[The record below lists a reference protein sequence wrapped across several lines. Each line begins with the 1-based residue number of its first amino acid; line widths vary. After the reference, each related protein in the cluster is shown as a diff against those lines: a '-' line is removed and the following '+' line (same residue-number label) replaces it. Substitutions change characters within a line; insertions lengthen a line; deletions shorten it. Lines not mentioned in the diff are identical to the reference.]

1 MTQPIKIYDG
11 LDYDSNFAIA
21 VSFDG
26 TLTVDYDDLTPNLR
40 AVEVIRNLW
49 WKGYTIIL
57 WTCRQGGRLKD
68 AVDFCESYDVPL
80 DYVNTYPYRGGVKKI
95 NVDCFIDSLNIGGVD
110 WDKVEDQVEEM
121 RQKRYYTL
129 LKR

>member
-1 MTQPIKIYDG
+1 MEQFKVYDG
-11 LDYDSNFAIA
+11 LPFDSNFAVA

-26 TLTVDYDDLTPNLR
+26 TLTKDYDDLTPNFK
-40 AVEVIRNLW
+40 AIEVIKKLW
-49 WKGYTIIL
+49 NKGCVIVL

-68 AVDFCESYDVPL
+68 AVDFCERYDVPL

-110 WDKVEDQVEEM
+110 WDRVEDQVEEM